1 MIERA
6 EMKLRLDQVVIQQ
19 GRLAEAQKG
28 LSTGCLRVSFFGR
41 RLTHAAHASL
51 LVRGCMC
58 TAAASKEELLNMI
71 QFGAQ
76 EILHTRDRGYV
87 PIQTTST

>member
-1 MIERA
+1 
-6 EMKLRLDQVVIQQ
+6 
-19 GRLAEAQKG
+19 
-28 LSTGCLRVSFFGR
+28 
-41 RLTHAAHASL
+41 
-51 LVRGCMC
+51 MC